1 MYLRVLI
8 AWLPAG
14 ILLYAFVCGNGS
26 MFVKRSHPFG
36 VRCEALEISFPSL
49 YGSDANSRFR
59 IARNVVH
66 EYEDGTW
73 RSGLLALGSVVD
85 RCFNT
90 SIVVFRRRHE
100 A

>member
-1 MYLRVLI
+1 MYLLALI

-59 IARNVVH
+59 IARNVVCSASTILA
-66 EYEDGTW
+66 GARQLTW
-73 RSGLLALGSVVD
+73 PVD
-85 RCFNT
+85 
-90 SIVVFRRRHE
+90 